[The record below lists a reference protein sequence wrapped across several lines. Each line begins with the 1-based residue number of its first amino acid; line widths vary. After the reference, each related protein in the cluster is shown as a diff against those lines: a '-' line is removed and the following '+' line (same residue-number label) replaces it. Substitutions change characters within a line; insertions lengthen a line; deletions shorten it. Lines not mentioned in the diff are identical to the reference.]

1 MKPEKAISLN
11 VKRIRTSRGM
21 SQTSAA
27 EAAGISRQAFIDIE
41 KGKTKEPRVGN
52 LQAIA
57 DTFGVQI
64 MDLLAEPPKLS
75 TVRFRSNSI
84 KTGKDN
90 AKREQCLV
98 EAAYWL
104 KNFNFLQSAIG
115 DKKGYKLKSVLTEV
129 NKSKTNRPIA
139 AAELARKAL
148 GLKEDEPIGD
158 IVGLMEN
165 AGIKIKL
172 TRLDIKNFFGFSA
185 SESDGGP
192 AIIVN
197 TDDGISIERQI
208 FTIAHELGHL
218 ILHPDAYD
226 PTKTQES
233 KREESEA
240 NAFAGYFL
248 MPQNAFEKK
257 LKESYGL
264 GFVERVLHIKRF
276 FRVSY
281 LTVLRRMADM
291 KLAEHGSLIAK
302 FNTLYKNK
310 YGESL
315 AHHKEPYGLE
325 KPEKEPYGLEKPDVV
340 EDYLST
346 LVRRALEKDE
356 ITVSRAAEI
365 LNVPLMNMREIINS
379 WADIAA

>member
-1 MKPEKAISLN
+1 MKPVKAISLN
-11 VKRIRTSRGM
+11 VKRIRASRDM
-21 SQTSAA
+21 SQTAA
-27 EAAGISRQAFIDIE
+27 AKAAGISRQAFIDIE
-41 KGKTKEPRVGN
+41 NGKTKEPRVGN

-84 KTGKDN
+84 KTEKDK
-90 AKREQCLV
+90 AKKEQSLI

-104 KNFNFLQSAIG
+104 NNFNFLQSAVG
-115 DKKGYKLKSVLTEV
+115 DKKEYKFKSIWAEA
-129 NKSKTNRPIA
+129 NKSKANRPIVA
-139 AAELARKAL
+139 AKLAREALALKA
-148 GLKEDEPIGD
+148 DEPIGD

-172 TRLDIKNFFGFSA
+172 ARLDIKNFFGFSA

-197 TDDGISIERQI
+197 TDDGISFERQI

-218 ILHPDAYD
+218 ILHPEAYD

-346 LVRRALEKDE
+346 LVRKALEKDE